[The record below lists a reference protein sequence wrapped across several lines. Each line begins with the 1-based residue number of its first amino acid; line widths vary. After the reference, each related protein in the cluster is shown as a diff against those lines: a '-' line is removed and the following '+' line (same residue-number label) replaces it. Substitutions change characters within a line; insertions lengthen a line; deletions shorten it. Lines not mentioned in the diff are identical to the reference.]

1 MFTVERSYNLVGSM
15 DDILNELDTEK
26 AQITVSKDIRRFN
39 KPVTIVQ
46 GLQNHKDVRSIT
58 KQLKNKIGTGGTFKE
73 GKIILQGNHKEAVV
87 KLLIALG
94 FDEKVIVTM

>member
-1 MFTVERSYNLVGSM
+1 M

>member
-1 MFTVERSYNLVGSM
+1 LFTVERSYNLVGSM

-26 AQITVSKDIRRFN
+26 AQIIVSKDIRRFN

-73 GKIILQGNHKEAVV
+73 GKIILQGNHKESVV
-87 KLLIALG
+87 KLLVALG

>member
-87 KLLIALG
+87 KLLITLG

>member
-1 MFTVERSYNLVGSM
+1 M

-73 GKIILQGNHKEAVV
+73 GKIILQGNHKESVV
-87 KLLIALG
+87 KLLVALG

>member
-1 MFTVERSYNLVGSM
+1 MERSSNPVGSM

-26 AQITVSKDIRRFN
+26 ATITVSKDIRKFN

-46 GLQNHKDVRSIT
+46 GLQSHKDVRSIT
-58 KQLKNKIGTGGTFKE
+58 KLLKNKIGTGGTFKD
-73 GKIILQGNHKEAVV
+73 GKIILQGNHKEAVI

-94 FDEKVIVTM
+94 FDEKVIVVM